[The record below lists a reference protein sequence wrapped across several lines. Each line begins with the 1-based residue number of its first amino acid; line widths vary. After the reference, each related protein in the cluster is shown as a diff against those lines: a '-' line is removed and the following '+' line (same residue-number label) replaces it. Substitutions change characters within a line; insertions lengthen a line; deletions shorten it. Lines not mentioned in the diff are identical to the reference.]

1 MDESRAI
8 TRNQARQVAKGYNQE
23 EDIDYDET
31 FAPVSRLKAVILLIA
46 FVCMS
51 SFKLF
56 QMDFKSTFL
65 KGFINKELYVSWP
78 PGFEDQTHLKHV
90 YKLKKTLYGLKQA
103 PW

>member
-65 KGFINKELYVSWP
+65 KGFINKELYVS
-78 PGFEDQTHLKHV
+78 
-90 YKLKKTLYGLKQA
+90 
-103 PW
+103 